1 MITKKDVE
9 HIGHL
14 ARIELAGEEVERLE
28 KDLSGILD
36 FVNQLGELDTSAV
49 LPLAG
54 GLSDG
59 LLVSFEDETRK
70 DDERELPLGRP
81 AELVDAAPKREK
93 EWVEVKSVFG

>member
-14 ARIELAGEEVERLE
+14 ARIELTGEEVEKLK
-28 KDLSGILD
+28 KDLDGILD
-36 FVNQLGELDTSAV
+36 FVNQLGEIDTSAV

-59 LLVSFEDETRK
+59 LLVSLEDETRK
-70 DDERELPLGRP
+70 DDGEGMPLGSP
-81 AELVDAAPKREK
+81 AELVGAAPKKEK
-93 EWVEVKSVFG
+93 EWVEVKAVF